1 MALDILARKQ
11 VELKHKQKP
20 HRGRQ
25 AKLPQENRETKIGV
39 CCLGNLTAQPRL
51 VTLTRGD

>member
-1 MALDILARKQ
+1 MMALDILARKQ

-25 AKLPQENRETKIGV
+25 AKLAGE
-39 CCLGNLTAQPRL
+39 
-51 VTLTRGD
+51 